1 MQRSPKADP
10 PCGSAALL
18 RSSSRFNLRF
28 CVDFLLWSVLLKAR
42 GRASQ
47 LWGWL

>member
-1 MQRSPKADP
+1 MLRSPKEGP

-18 RSSSRFNLRF
+18 RSSSRFNSRF
-28 CVDFLLWSVLLKAR
+28 CVDFLLWSVLLKAH